1 MEYQVIVSNIGTT
14 YCGGD
19 KNLANIDFASNVQKS
34 KNNEGRWAGE
44 TVTLFE
50 DLEVINEYD
59 GVPVT
64 HFAPKD
70 FTPQVREA
78 QASFPVHQNEKP
90 YALYDRYDQGT
101 DFGTLIA
108 TEDKARIVGQALNAF
123 NRMDSYLSV
132 TAAISGAALEIKAE
146 EVASFW
152 KKWEDLN
159 DGAAGGLEY
168 YALISKF
175 AIICTEMYFAAQ
187 AAFPEGLCGVWD
199 YEVAEEFG
207 VDLRKSIDGSIE
219 GVVYSEDLLRKT
231 LCLIAVTFIES
242 TTGEYCPQKLVQEFR
257 RIAGL

>member
-14 YCGGD
+14 YRGGD

-50 DLEVINEYD
+50 DLEVIEEYD
-59 GVPVT
+59 GVPVN

-78 QASFPVHQNEKP
+78 QASYPVHQNEKP

-123 NRMDSYLSV
+123 NRMSTYLEV
-132 TAAISGAALEIKAE
+132 TAAISGAALEIKSD
-146 EVASFW
+146 EVDDFW
-152 KKWEDLN
+152 PKW
-159 DGAAGGLEY
+159 AAVGSGGGVEY
-168 YALISKF
+168 YHTISQF
-175 AIICTEMYFAAQ
+175 GILCTEMFFAAF
-187 AAFPEGLCGVWD
+187 AAFPDGLCGVWD

-207 VDLRKSIDGSIE
+207 VMLRKSILDGTFD
-219 GVVYSEDLLRKT
+219 EDLLCKAMFADA
-231 LCLIAVTFIES
+231 CEFIKRC
-242 TTGEYCPQKLVQEFR
+242 TGEECPEALMKEFR
-257 RIAGL
+257 RIANI

>member
-14 YCGGD
+14 YRGGD
-19 KNLANIDFASNVQKS
+19 KTLANLDFAANVQKS

-50 DLEVINEYD
+50 DGEIINEYG
-59 GVPVT
+59 GVPVNY
-64 HFAPKD
+64 FAPKD

-78 QASFPVHQNEKP
+78 QASYPVHKNEKP
-90 YALYDRYDQGT
+90 YALYDRHDQGT

-123 NRMDSYLSV
+123 NRMEAYMEM
-132 TAAISGAALEIKAE
+132 TAAITGTAMLVDNET
-146 EVASFW
+146 FW
-152 KKWEDLN
+152 QKWERV
-159 DGAAGGLEY
+159 GSGGGVEY

-175 AIICTEMYFAAQ
+175 GIICTEMSFAAY
-187 AAFPEGLCGVWD
+187 AAFPDGLCGVWL

-207 VDLRKSIDGSIE
+207 SDLRRCIE
-219 GVVYSEDLLRKT
+219 GNIEGAIYSEELLRKN
-231 LCLIAVTFIES
+231 LCILAVTFIER
-242 TTGEYCPQKLVQEFR
+242 TTGEYCPEALVKEFH